1 MPQNHMPDN
10 YMPIMLNWVFARGA
24 TQLLR
29 VCFDVINAPTY
40 NRLVKLPMK
49 VYLQTL
55 GCKLNESEL
64 ETWARDFVARG
75 DELVNDP
82 RLAETIVLNTCT
94 VTAQAARKSRNL
106 TRHLARNNADAQII
120 LTGCFATMSPTQAT
134 DLPNVA
140 LVVPNADKEQLVQLA
155 GARLRQLDFQIAANG
170 CRVPEAASGEML
182 GAAQNEKLRTRA
194 FVKIEDGCNMSC
206 TYCIIPLARGRARSR
221 AQNEIVDE
229 IKQLIDAGYREV
241 ILTGVQISD
250 YRLDERE
257 NGSGRLRGLCD
268 LVTAILRETNLP
280 RLRLTSI
287 APWDLDAEL
296 LDLFDDARL
305 CRHLHLSLQSG
316 SSTVLRRMRRPY
328 SAEQFADAAAMA
340 RAKIPDV
347 AITTDVIVG
356 FPGEADVEFQES
368 FDFVERMNFAR
379 VHVFPY
385 SAREGTVAAKLPLHV
400 DEFTKDARHSAMQRL
415 ADASL
420 RRFAAQGIGRTLNV
434 LYEENESGDDEWSGY
449 TDNYI
454 RVVTRSRANLGNCIV
469 PTRLV
474 EVTADGAR
482 GEIAH

>member
-1 MPQNHMPDN
+1 
-10 YMPIMLNWVFARGA
+10 
-24 TQLLR
+24 
-29 VCFDVINAPTY
+29 
-40 NRLVKLPMK
+40 MK

-64 ETWARDFVARG
+64 EAWARDFAARG
-75 DELVNDP
+75 DEIVNDP

-106 TRHLARNNADAQII
+106 ARGLARKNENAQIV
-120 LTGCFATMSPTQAT
+120 LTGCFATMSSAQAQS
-134 DLPNVA
+134 LPNVA
-140 LVVPNADKEQLVQLA
+140 LVVPNADKDQLVQLA
-155 GARLRQLDFQIAANG
+155 GTRLRSLDLQLAANG
-170 CRVPEAASGEML
+170 CRVPEAVSGEIDFPDF
-182 GAAQNEKLRTRA
+182 AQKKEMMEIGLRTRA

-221 AQNEIVDE
+221 SQNEIVDE
-229 IKQLIDAGYREV
+229 IKQLVSAGFQEV

-250 YRLDERE
+250 YRLEERE
-257 NGSGRLRGLCD
+257 AGRGRLRGLCD
-268 LVTAILRETNLP
+268 LVSAILNETDLP

-296 LDLFDDARL
+296 LDLFGDARL

-328 SAEQFADAAAMA
+328 SAEQFADAVAMA

-356 FPGEADVEFQES
+356 FPGEADVEFEDS
-368 FDFVERMNFAR
+368 LEFVERMNFAR

-400 DEFTKDARHSAMQRL
+400 DEIIKDTRHRAMQKI
-415 ADASL
+415 ADESL
-420 RRFAAQGIGRTLNV
+420 RRFTENFVGRTLDV
-434 LYEENESGDDEWSGY
+434 LYEENASGDDVWSGY

-454 RVVTRSRANLGNCIV
+454 RVVTRSRENLGNRIV
-469 PTRLV
+469 PTRLDEAV
-474 EVTADGAR
+474 EDGAR
-482 GEIAH
+482 GELVEMVWEMP